1 MNQILTEKS
10 YNSISKLPLE
20 LRYKIFQYL
29 HIDTKLEIL
38 NSKARDEYMSSILD
52 YYNLENYYNL
62 YTLLCNTFTDPILMN
77 KLPRFTYS
85 DNFNLITV
93 TKHPLDY
100 KIRYELFPMSSN
112 EVDPLSSYPLFYCLR
127 IVKIEKE
134 YNMTPYLL
142 NEEQYNK
149 LINLDN
155 FNYMGKPLKENNKF
169 GIGFEMYEKTVKN
182 SLLHHNN
189 VFIKLLTISKF
200 RSFESNFDYH
210 LKKRLM
216 NMYIYI
222 FSSNEYKEAKKSW
235 LIQQEILLEN
245 RVKREE
251 HIQELIENRRMR
263 TEEKEMCKFIK
274 NQKKIINKELRAMR
288 KEEREM
294 KLIIKQEK
302 KELKI
307 KKQKIM

>member
-200 RSFESNFDYH
+200 RSFESEFDYE
-210 LKKRLM
+210 LRKRIM

-222 FSSNEYKEAKKSW
+222 FSSNEFKKASKKY
-235 LIQQEILLEN
+235 LVQQDILLEK
-245 RVKREE
+245 RMKREE
-251 HIQELIENRRMR
+251 HIQQLIESRKMR
-263 TEEKEMCKFIK
+263 IEEKEMCKFIK
-274 NQKKIINKELRAMR
+274 NQKKITNKELKAMR

-294 KLIIKQEK
+294 KLVIKQEK

-307 KKQKIM
+307 KK